1 MALQEWLNKTVSI
14 ITSDGRNVIGHLKGF
29 DQTMNV
35 ILEQSHERVFSE
47 DKGVVQNPL
56 GLYIIR
62 GDNIVVVAELDE
74 DLDSQIDLDTLKAAP
89 LKPVIHS

>member
-74 DLDSQIDLDTLKAAP
+74 DLDSRIDLDTLKAAP